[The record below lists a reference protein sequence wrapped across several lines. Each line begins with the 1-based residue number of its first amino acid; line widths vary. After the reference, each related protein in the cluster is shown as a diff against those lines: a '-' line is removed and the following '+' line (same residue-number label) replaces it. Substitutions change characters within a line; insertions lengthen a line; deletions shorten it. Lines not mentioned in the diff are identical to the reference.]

1 MIRIDPPEASGDSA
15 SSLVDSI
22 EAQAG
27 APSEY
32 VVRTA
37 GNEVIAARWRHDAST
52 VNIQDT
58 SIATMV
64 LHLGGSTSVERWKPA
79 TRKLDR
85 GSRIGTVT
93 LLNPHELSNWRMPE
107 AVDVFHIYMPRSS
120 LALEARCEDLNIS
133 FKDVFSKRDEWLCRF
148 SHLILDYAETQLAPG
163 GIGDSLFLEQL
174 RNSVARYITLHYSL
188 QSATSA
194 QKKMESRVAWLS
206 PSITKRVTRWLEEHY
221 AEDIRLKDMAA
232 IACLSDSYFLKAF
245 RDTVG
250 QTPYHYLKTIR
261 LNAARALLRTS
272 NLPVSKIATSC
283 GYKSGSHFC
292 VEFGRETGMSPS
304 IFRRQSNR

>member
-1 MIRIDPPEASGDSA
+1 MIRINPPEAARDSVA
-15 SSLVDSI
+15 SLVGSI
-22 EAQAG
+22 EAQTG
-27 APSEY
+27 APPKY

-37 GNEVIAARWRHDAST
+37 GNEVVAARWRHDAST
-52 VNIQDT
+52 VNVEDT

-85 GSRIGTVT
+85 GSRIDTVT
-93 LLNPHELSNWRMPE
+93 LLNPHESSHWRMLE
-107 AVDVFHIYMPRSS
+107 SVDVFHIYMPGSS
-120 LALEARCEDLNIS
+120 LALEGGYEDPDIS
-133 FKDVFSKRDEWLCRF
+133 FKDVFSRRDAWLSRF
-148 SHLILDYAETQLAPG
+148 GHLILDYAETQLAPDG
-163 GIGDSLFLEQL
+163 VGDSLFLEQL
-174 RNSVARYITLHYSL
+174 RNSVARYIALHYSL
-188 QSATSA
+188 QDATPA
-194 QKKMESRVAWLS
+194 QKQMESRVAWLS
-206 PSITKRVTRWLEEHY
+206 PSITRKITRWLEEHY
-221 AEDIRLKDMAA
+221 AEDIRLKDMAE

-261 LNAARALLRTS
+261 LNAARVLLRTS
-272 NLPVSKIATSC
+272 DLPVSKIASSC

-304 IFRRQSNR
+304 HFRRQSNR